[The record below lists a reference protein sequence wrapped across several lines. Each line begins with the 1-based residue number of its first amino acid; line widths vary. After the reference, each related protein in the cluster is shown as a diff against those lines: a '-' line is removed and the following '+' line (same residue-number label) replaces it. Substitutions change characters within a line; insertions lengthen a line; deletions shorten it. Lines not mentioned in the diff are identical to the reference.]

1 MSTARRFARE
11 TTIYGLTTIVQRLL
25 SSLLTPLYTRAYLPK
40 VYSIFSTMFSYASIV
55 QAFLAFGMETTF
67 FRYINKFPDKKKQ
80 VYNNGFWII
89 LTISVFFAFV
99 SLSLTPTLASLIKIG
114 SDTSQREFAVYTRYF
129 IGILIFDAWC
139 VIPFAKLRA
148 DGRPIKYGVIKLI
161 NIVVTVSLNVIFILW
176 IPYVLKHRLYGSEW
190 FSRWYVHGWVGY
202 VFLSNLIASFITL
215 LLLLPELMQLQVKFD
230 RLMFKGMA
238 LYSGPILVANL
249 SYLVNE
255 NLDKIL
261 LGKLLPANIS
271 EHEVGVYAACAR
283 LSIFLSLFNQA
294 FRMGAEPF
302 FFSHAGTKNAGQTYA
317 RIMDYFVITMCLM
330 FVGVVTN
337 IELLKHYVDNKAY
350 WTGLNVVPPLLF
362 GYVSLGIYMN
372 LSVWYKLSDQ
382 TRYGLYISGAGAILT
397 VVLNVLFIPRYSYM
411 ASAWASFAAYTLM
424 MILSY
429 IWGQR
434 NYPIPYRIGKNVSYI
449 VVSAFLVYLSFYVF
463 NRNLIIGNSLLIAFA
478 SVTLYLEW
486 ADLKALF
493 IKL

>member
-1 MSTARRFARE
+1 
-11 TTIYGLTTIVQRLL
+11 L

-55 QAFLAFGMETTF
+55 QALLAFGMETTF

-89 LTISVFFAFV
+89 LAISLLFLIS
-99 SLSLTPTLASLIKIG
+99 SLSLTSTLASLIKIG

-129 IGILIFDAWC
+129 IGILILDAWC

-148 DGRPIKYGVIKLI
+148 DGRPIKYGVIKVI
-161 NIVVTVSLNVIFILW
+161 NIVVTVSLNVLFILW
-176 IPYVLKHRLYGSEW
+176 IPYVLKHQLYGNKW

-215 LLLLPELMQLQVKFD
+215 LLLLPELMKLQVKFD
-230 RLMFKGMA
+230 RSMFKGMA
-238 LYSGPILVANL
+238 HYSGPILIANL
-249 SYLVNE
+249 SFLVNE

-294 FRMGAEPF
+294 FRMGAAPF

-317 RIMDYFVITMCLM
+317 RIMDYFVITMCVM
-330 FVGVVTN
+330 FVAVIAN
-337 IELLKHYVDNKAY
+337 IEFLKHYVNNKAY
-350 WTGLNVVPPLLF
+350 WIGLNVVPPLLF

-372 LSVWYKLSDQ
+372 LSIWYKLSDQ

-397 VVLNVLFIPRYSYM
+397 VLLNVLFIPRYSYM

-434 NYPIPYRIGKNVSYI
+434 HFPIPYRIGKNISYI

-486 ADLKALF
+486 ADIKAVF
-493 IKL
+493 IKS